1 MPSPRFILFSSI
13 LLILTRLVG
22 SAVLAALNRNHV
34 RKHAD
39 RAPEAVAGIMDDATY
54 RKSVEYTLAKS
65 RFSQLE
71 DLWSTG
77 ILVAVLLLGLLPAS
91 FRLWTSALGSGVWS
105 GAGWLFLVG
114 VVLSLPDL
122 PLDWWS
128 QFRLE
133 ERFGFNR
140 STLGTWILDRVKG
153 FLLTALLAVPLLA
166 LVLTLTRKLGS
177 TWWIWAWA
185 LIMGFQLLMIVIAP
199 ILILPLFNKFT
210 PLPEGSLRDR
220 LIRLGE
226 RTGFTAR
233 TIQVVDGSR
242 RSGHSNAYFTG
253 FGRFRKIVLYD
264 TLIAQLTEPE
274 LEAVL
279 AHEIGHYKRGHIP
292 RMLAWMAAS
301 LFGAFGAIGW
311 LAGRPELPQAFGF
324 PADSGLT
331 PVLFLFGILGGTVTF
346 WFTPL
351 GNFWSRKHE
360 YEADEYAVKTMGGA
374 ESLVGALR
382 KLHEKNLAN
391 LTPHPLYSA
400 FHYSHPTLVERE
412 AGMRRVAAGL

>member
-1 MPSPRFILFSSI
+1 MPSPRFILFSSVALI
-13 LLILTRLVG
+13 LLRFAG
-22 SAVLAALNRNHV
+22 SAALSALNRRQV
-34 RKHAD
+34 RLHAD
-39 RAPEAVAGIMDDATY
+39 KAPDAVAGIMDPETY
-54 RKSVEYTLAKS
+54 RRSVAYTLAKS
-65 RFSQLE
+65 VFGQIE
-71 DLWSTG
+71 DAWSTG
-77 ILVAVLLLGLLPAS
+77 VLLLVLLVGILPAS
-91 FRLWTSALGSGVWS
+91 LAAWS
-105 GAGWLFLVG
+105 GLAGGGIWAEAGWLYLVG
-114 VVLSLPDL
+114 TALSLPDL

-140 STLGTWILDRVKG
+140 STLRTWVVDRIKG
-153 FLLTALLAVPLLA
+153 LLLSAVIAVPLVALLLA
-166 LVLTLTRKLGS
+166 ITRKLGPA
-177 TWWIWAWA
+177 WWIWAWG
-185 LIMGFQLLMIVIAP
+185 LIIGFQLLMIVVAP

-210 PLPEGSLRDR
+210 PLPDGSLRER
-220 LIRLGE
+220 LLRLGE
-226 RTGFTAR
+226 RTGFSAR

-264 TLIAQLTEPE
+264 TLIQQLTEPE

-292 RMLAWMAAS
+292 RMLAWMAVS
-301 LFGAFGAIGW
+301 LFLAFGVIGW
-311 LAGRPELPQAFGF
+311 LARQPEFPQAFGF
-324 PADSGLT
+324 RPDSGLA
-331 PVLFLFGILGGTVTF
+331 PVLLLFGILGGTVTF

-360 YEADEYAVKTMGGA
+360 YEADAYAVKIMGEA

-412 AGMRRVAAGL
+412 AAMRRVGG